1 MVKSEQTK
9 AVIHYSYLVNYFL
22 HYILIPFLSTKRKMM
37 GTILLNFSRGE
48 INISREGSLGHKP
61 ML

>member
-9 AVIHYSYLVNYFL
+9 AVVHYSCFVNHFL

-37 GTILLNFSRGE
+37 GTILLNISRGE
-48 INISREGSLGHKP
+48 INISGGGSLGHKP
-61 ML
+61 KL